1 MSRKKSLFV
10 ASEAAAAASKEFPF
24 TPWVVIDA
32 PRKEAKLVSAYIYH
46 LQCKNYKAR
55 GYRPAFVYFA
65 GKLVKGVYEIR
76 VYDREK
82 LCHSRRDI
90 NIGEMVIEADLLTV
104 PDGGHIEIYDEI
116 NGKQVYYR
124 ERN

>member
-1 MSRKKSLFV
+1 MSRKKSLFE
-10 ASEAAAAASKEFPF
+10 ASEAAAAASKDFPF
-24 TPWVVIDA
+24 TPRLVIDA
-32 PRKEAKLVSAYIYH
+32 PRKVAKMVSPFIYH
-46 LQCKNYKAR
+46 LNYKAC
-55 GYRPAFVYFA
+55 GYRPAFVYFG

-82 LCHSRRDI
+82 LCHSRRDT

-104 PDGGHIEIYDEI
+104 PNGGYIEIYDEI
-116 NGKQVYYR
+116 IGKQVYYR

>member
-1 MSRKKSLFV
+1 M
-10 ASEAAAAASKEFPF
+10 A
-24 TPWVVIDA
+24 
-32 PRKEAKLVSAYIYH
+32 SAYIYH
-46 LQCKNYKAR
+46 LTYKAR
-55 GYRPAFVYFA
+55 GYRPAFVYFG

-82 LCHSRRDI
+82 LCNSRRGT

-104 PDGGHIEIYDEI
+104 PDGGYIDIFDLI
-116 NGKQVYYR
+116 TAKVVYYR